1 MFEWKDAKAS
11 DTAHRAPEVMAL
23 WGPMLPLLENMDLA
37 LVKPVA
43 LPFAAE

>member
-1 MFEWKDAKAS
+1 MFERKDMKAS
-11 DTAHRAPEVMAL
+11 DTAHRTPEVMAV
-23 WGPMLPLLENMDLA
+23 WGPMLPLLESMDLA